1 METVTAREAK
11 NAFGN
16 TLIRALQSP
25 VQITRNGKPIA
36 VLMSMDNYRQTEELK
51 MAALK
56 RMVDQ
61 ADRELEAG
69 DFIDGE
75 SFMQE
80 LRNEM

>member
-11 NAFGN
+11 NTFGN
-16 TLIRALQSP
+16 TLIMALQSP

-51 MAALK
+51 LAALK

-69 DFIDGE
+69 DFTDGE
-75 SFMQE
+75 SFMRE
-80 LRNEM
+80 LRKGI

>member
-11 NAFGN
+11 NTFGN

-51 MAALK
+51 LAALK

-69 DFIDGE
+69 DFTDGE

-80 LRNEM
+80 LRNGI